1 VGASATLPP
10 IVIDPAMFLKDH
22 STLPALPEVVSQ
34 IQSIIRD
41 DDVAIEK
48 VAGLISSDPALLAQT
63 LKVVNS
69 AYYGLP
75 WEVTKAQ
82 VAISFLGLNEVHRM
96 VLSLSVINTLSIVDK
111 KEELASFWHHS
122 VYTAICTKHL
132 VNRYS
137 PGVNLEELWSAAVL
151 HDIGKLVCL
160 KLFPQHYRAVKA
172 CAREQG
178 CLFSEAERALGVPAS
193 ALLGTLLADRWRLP
207 EKVKEA
213 CERHT
218 LHDLVAPDADTP
230 LTPIQRIIALGNL
243 LTVLTTE
250 WLSEDKRLEMADAV
264 VKELRCPDKEI
275 EHLLEEIE
283 GLRSDVEG
291 LMGQF
296 R

>member
-1 VGASATLPP
+1 MQASATLPP
-10 IVIDPAMFLKDH
+10 IVIDPTTFLKGH
-22 STLPALPEVVSQ
+22 CTLPALPEVVGQ

-48 VAGLISSDPALLAQT
+48 VAHLISSDPALLAQT

-111 KEELASFWHHS
+111 KEELSSFWHHS
-122 VYTAICTKHL
+122 VYTAISTKHL
-132 VNRYS
+132 VNRHS
-137 PGVNLEELWSAAVL
+137 PGLNLEELWSAAVL
-151 HDIGKLVCL
+151 HDIGKLLCL
-160 KLFPQHYRAVKA
+160 KLFPQHYKAVKA
-172 CAREQG
+172 YAKEQG
-178 CLFSEAERALGVPAS
+178 CLFSEAERALGIPAS
-193 ALLGTLLADRWRLP
+193 ALLGTLLCERWTLP

-213 CERHT
+213 CGRHT
-218 LHDLVAPDADTP
+218 LHDLVSPDEEAP
-230 LTPIQRIIALGNL
+230 LTPFQRIITLGNL

-250 WLSEDKRLEMADAV
+250 WLAESKRLEIADAV
-264 VKELRCPDKEI
+264 AKELRCQDKDLEQ
-275 EHLLEEIE
+275 LLQEVD

-296 R
+296 H